1 MCWKGKQSN
10 YQEIYDFI
18 DKNTDDEKLKEFE
31 AKLEEISLLDYNV
44 YVCRFKQRMTYAE
57 TSKKLHDIGTNR
69 VNDCVAGIALAFQM
83 FFDIHV

>member
-1 MCWKGKQSN
+1 MCWKGKRSN

-18 DKNTDDEKLKEFE
+18 DNNIDNEKIKEFE
-31 AKLEEISLLDYNV
+31 AKLEETSLLDYNV
-44 YVCRFKQRMTYAE
+44 YVCRFKKRMTFAE
-57 TSKKLHDIGTNR
+57 TANILDIGTNR

>member
-18 DKNTDDEKLKEFE
+18 DKNADDEKLKEFE

-44 YVCRFKQRMTYAE
+44 YVCNGKRSLPLTRKVDFAKQKTE
-57 TSKKLHDIGTNR
+57 GEKK
-69 VNDCVAGIALAFQM
+69 
-83 FFDIHV
+83 